1 MRIDTAVFAASVP
14 QTVVTITLMIDDF
27 SGRIA
32 VVTGGASGIGKAIAA
47 ASKAAGM
54 TVIIADVEQAAL
66 DATCEELRVDGVQT
80 DVTDP
85 LSVAS
90 LADHIRGRF
99 GNCDVL
105 FNNAGVAPN
114 GLIVQQ
120 TLHDWNWVIDV
131 NLRGVV
137 HVIHEFLPMMLE
149 NERGT
154 HIVNTA
160 SIAGLTSVISAP
172 YTATKYAVV
181 GISEAMREE
190 LSQTTV
196 GVSVLCPGLVRTN
209 LAKSERNRPA
219 SLENPERGK
228 RAAKWSLPTTVPPVV
243 LDPSVVAEMTL
254 AAIRNGDFWI
264 LTDPSLLALAWPRY
278 EELRAIA
285 FPGESS

>member
-1 MRIDTAVFAASVP
+1 
-14 QTVVTITLMIDDF
+14 MIEDF
-27 SGRIA
+27 TDRIA
-32 VVTGGASGIGKAIAA
+32 VVTGGASGIGKAIAS

-54 TVIIADVEQAAL
+54 TVFIADVEQAAL
-66 DATCEELRVDGVQT
+66 TATCEELGIDGKLT

-85 LSVAS
+85 ASVAS
-90 LADHIRGRF
+90 LAAHVRDRF

-114 GLIVQQ
+114 GLIREQ
-120 TLHDWNWVIDV
+120 TLRDWNWVIDV

-149 NERGT
+149 NKRDS

-160 SIAGLTSVISAP
+160 SIAGLASVVSAP

-181 GISEAMREE
+181 GLSEAMREE
-190 LSQTTV
+190 LRETTV

-209 LAKSERNRPA
+209 LVKSERNRPT
-219 SLENPERGK
+219 SLVNPESGK
-228 RAAKWSLPTTVPPVV
+228 RVAKWSLPTTVPPVM
-243 LDPSVVAEMTL
+243 LNPSVVADMTL
-254 AAIRNGDFWI
+254 AAIRNGDFWV

-278 EELRAIA
+278 EELRVIA
-285 FPGESS
+285 FPEESSPD

>member
-1 MRIDTAVFAASVP
+1 
-14 QTVVTITLMIDDF
+14 MIEDF
-27 SGRIA
+27 NGRVA

-54 TVIIADVEQAAL
+54 TVFITDVERIAL
-66 DATCEELRVDGVQT
+66 DKTCEELAVDGKQT

-85 LSVAS
+85 GSVEL
-90 LADHIRGRF
+90 LAAHVRSRF

-105 FNNAGVAPN
+105 FNNAGVAPT
-114 GLIVQQ
+114 GLIREQ
-120 TLHDWNWVIDV
+120 TLNDWNWAIDV

-149 NERGT
+149 NERVT

-160 SIAGLTSVISAP
+160 SMSGLTPSLISAP

-190 LSQTTV
+190 LSGTRV

-209 LAKSERNRPA
+209 LANDERNRPA
-219 SLENPERGK
+219 SLAKPEPGK
-228 RAAKWSLPTTVPPVV
+228 PRAKWLLPTQVPPVV
-243 LDPSVVAEMTL
+243 LDASVVADMTL

-264 LTDPSLLALAWPRY
+264 LTHPELLALAWPRY

-285 FPGESS
+285 FPDQSSPG